1 LHDFHGAV
9 VSKAVGLLV
18 VVVLAAALV
27 TKIVGHHQ
35 TCRQGGYDPYAAD
48 KGQTCTTSTGLW

>member
-1 LHDFHGAV
+1 M
-9 VSKAVGLLV
+9 SKAVGLLV